1 MTSFWWGRGV
11 PWGARLRAR
20 SINPRM
26 EGLQPW
32 PNRWGPYFVQC
43 SRLREAHRAH
53 PRSQT
58 GQRTSSQGACFEGSE
73 FSKVVASMLF
83 HFFGTLM
90 RDFELQHSGHPRFS
104 ASPAA
109 AVVQQ
114 MATTTG
120 YDARRAVGRGPV
132 PWGVADGFFASA
144 TILLEFI
151 DASKGALSR
160 SNPRPRLTRCL
171 CSPLA
176 HAARALR
183 AAAECADAAGTV
195 CGNARMFCG
204 AGAVATAVAA
214 NRSLYPLDKVTPPR
228 VHLPFLDA
236 F

>member
-1 MTSFWWGRGV
+1 MTLSCSIVVTLVSR
-11 PWGARLRAR
+11 PAR
-20 SINPRM
+20 
-26 EGLQPW
+26 QP
-32 PNRWGPYFVQC
+32 QLC
-43 SRLREAHRAH
+43 SRW
-53 PRSQT
+53 
-58 GQRTSSQGACFEGSE
+58 
-73 FSKVVASMLF
+73 
-83 HFFGTLM
+83 
-90 RDFELQHSGHPRFS
+90 
-104 ASPAA
+104 
-109 AVVQQ
+109 
-114 MATTTG
+114 ATTTR
-120 YDARRAVGRGPV
+120 YDACRAVGRGPV

-195 CGNARMFCG
+195 CGRARMFCG

>member
-1 MTSFWWGRGV
+1 
-11 PWGARLRAR
+11 
-20 SINPRM
+20 
-26 EGLQPW
+26 
-32 PNRWGPYFVQC
+32 
-43 SRLREAHRAH
+43 
-53 PRSQT
+53 
-58 GQRTSSQGACFEGSE
+58 
-73 FSKVVASMLF
+73 MLF

-120 YDARRAVGRGPV
+120 YDACRAVGRGPM
-132 PWGVADGFFASA
+132 PWGVADGFLASA

-160 SNPRPRLTRCL
+160 SHPRPRLTRCL

-195 CGNARMFCG
+195 CGL
-204 AGAVATAVAA
+204 TE
-214 NRSLYPLDKVTPPR
+214 L
-228 VHLPFLDA
+228 
-236 F
+236 

>member
-1 MTSFWWGRGV
+1 
-11 PWGARLRAR
+11 
-20 SINPRM
+20 
-26 EGLQPW
+26 
-32 PNRWGPYFVQC
+32 
-43 SRLREAHRAH
+43 
-53 PRSQT
+53 
-58 GQRTSSQGACFEGSE
+58 
-73 FSKVVASMLF
+73 MLF

-176 HAARALR
+176 HAARALTGRLLSAQTRPAQCAAMR
-183 AAAECADAAGTV
+183 ACFAAQAPAVTAAPPT
-195 CGNARMFCG
+195 ARSTCSI
-204 AGAVATAVAA
+204 
-214 NRSLYPLDKVTPPR
+214 R
-228 VHLPFLDA
+228 
-236 F
+236 